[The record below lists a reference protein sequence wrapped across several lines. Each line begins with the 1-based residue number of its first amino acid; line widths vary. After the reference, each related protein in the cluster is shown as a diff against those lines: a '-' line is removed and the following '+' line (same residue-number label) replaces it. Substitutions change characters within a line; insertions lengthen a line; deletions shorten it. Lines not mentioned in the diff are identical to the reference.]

1 MSDSFVQGS
10 GGGTKLDITNSIESS
25 VNAMVDIPANSFVF
39 SPKIAQ
45 FCKGYC
51 SDSTTVGVGT
61 LTNGSGYT
69 STDKHYW
76 VSIDKVVSIYKASS
90 YKVGVAVT
98 NVTRDAK
105 GAIISVSTTVLN
117 SSISLGGNLVGVAQL
132 TPTLFACVGYYSGG
146 SYYIALQFNSDYSS
160 VSVGSLVSSTDYI
173 NNSSTVVVKRLSSS
187 RFFVMFANSSTS
199 SNTDSFSIHVYNV
212 SGTTVTKWAYG
223 SLWGDDK
230 YGMTYN
236 AMVVDEN
243 RIVVLRSYYA
253 PLLVDFSSGGN
264 ISGLTNTSG
273 SCTVLPTGT
282 EFEYNGI
289 TYLIYNSGGDTGT
302 LYFQVAKFE
311 GSTYTF
317 LGSFS
322 VIVPTQFN
330 PNAVLNGRCTLVDVH
345 NKRLLIGF
353 TCSDSNAGAY
363 KGDYVM
369 CIDLD
374 SAINLQPIVTRY
386 YVCNRPNYAYGIAH
400 IGSKA
405 NNGVGINNFN
415 PEFSTIAFS
424 SNGVI
429 IIMNIPVI
437 PDVNLSCSGELIG
450 VTTSK
455 ISSGY
460 AGPCLIPSV

>member
-1 MSDSFVQGS
+1 MSDSFVQGAT
-10 GGGTKLDITNSIESS
+10 GGTKISINNSVESL
-25 VNAMVDIPANSFVF
+25 VNALVDIPTNSYVF

-51 SDSTTVGVGT
+51 SDSTVVCYTVTSGE
-61 LTNGSGYT
+61 GYT
-69 STDKHYW
+69 STDKHFW
-76 VSIDKVVSIYKASS
+76 VSANRVVSICKAPSR
-90 YKVGVAVT
+90 KINIAVT
-98 NVTRDAK
+98 DVTRDAK
-105 GAIISVSTTVLN
+105 GALISCSTSMLK
-117 SSISLGGNLVGVAQL
+117 SSVSLGGTLVGVAQL
-132 TPTLFACVGYYSGG
+132 TPTLFACVGAYDGK
-146 SYYIALQFNSDYSS
+146 SYYMAVQFSSDYSS
-160 VSVGSLVSSTDYI
+160 VTVGSSVQSDDYL
-173 NNSSTVVVKRLSSS
+173 NNTSTVVVKRLSSS

-223 SLWGDDK
+223 NLWGDDK

-243 RIVVLRSYYA
+243 HIVVLRSYYS
-253 PLLVDFSSGGN
+253 PLLVDFSSGGD
-264 ISGLTNTSG
+264 IRGLTNTSG
-273 SCTVLPTGT
+273 SCNVLPTGT

-289 TYLIYNSGGDTGT
+289 TYLIYNSDGDTET

-317 LGSFS
+317 LGSFR

-330 PNAVLNGRCTLVDVH
+330 SNVALNGRNPLVDVH

-353 TCSDSNAGAY
+353 TCSSSDVDTY

-386 YVCNRPNYAYGIAH
+386 YVCNRPNYAYGIAN
-400 IGSKA
+400 ISSKA

-455 ISSGY
+455 ISSGSV
-460 AGPCLIPSV
+460 GPCLIPTV